1 MSNTAYL
8 YWHEKIWQALINAD
22 KENRFPH
29 AILFFGNQG
38 LGKKEFAQQLAQF
51 LLCSDP
57 NKNQH
62 ACGFCKDC
70 LLFSANTHGDF
81 YNILPENS
89 KSIGIDQVRE
99 IKTEAN
105 QKPQRGQVKVFLIPD
120 ADKMSIAA
128 SNALLKVLE
137 EPPGGGI
144 FILTSERKHAL
155 SPTVLSRCQ
164 HFAFLVPDI
173 EKTRQWLFA
182 SGEFSE
188 TDIQDA
194 LFWSLGSPLLA
205 RQLLEDKTITE
216 YQSYLK
222 PLLAY
227 FSGEEAL
234 FSLTKSWQ
242 GKPLADVLYVA
253 QVACYYLLK
262 GEWTI
267 SFDKNKV
274 YQWSKKI
281 IDIKKMMATHIAL
294 NEGLILDF
302 LLA

>member
-1 MSNTAYL
+1 M
-8 YWHEKIWQALINAD
+8 
-22 KENRFPH
+22 
-29 AILFFGNQG
+29 
-38 LGKKEFAQQLAQF
+38 
-51 LLCSDP
+51 
-57 NKNQH
+57 
-62 ACGFCKDC
+62 
-70 LLFSANTHGDF
+70 
-81 YNILPENS
+81 
-89 KSIGIDQVRE
+89 
-99 IKTEAN
+99 
-105 QKPQRGQVKVFLIPD
+105 
-120 ADKMSIAA
+120 
-128 SNALLKVLE
+128 
-137 EPPGGGI
+137 
-144 FILTSERKHAL
+144 
-155 SPTVLSRCQ
+155 
-164 HFAFLVPDI
+164 
-173 EKTRQWLFA
+173 
-182 SGEFSE
+182 
-188 TDIQDA
+188 
-194 LFWSLGSPLLA
+194 LA